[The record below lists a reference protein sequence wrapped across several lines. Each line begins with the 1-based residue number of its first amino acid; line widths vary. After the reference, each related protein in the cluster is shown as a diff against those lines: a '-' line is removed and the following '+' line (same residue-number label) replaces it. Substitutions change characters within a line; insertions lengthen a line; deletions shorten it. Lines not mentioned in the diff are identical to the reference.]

1 MRIKRRIN
9 AECTY
14 VHFLV
19 FVYFG
24 YICLQA
30 CYKPFCSLSVR
41 PSVFVCIDLFLLSL
55 TLGLIHSSAGQRESF
70 WHSEGNVTAVT
81 SETDTLP
88 HSLTARREQRRKET
102 GLVWKYVD
110 IWAQKANNW
119 CLFQCWKKKIVLTNA
134 LTGTTLIIFCSP
146 NLLYFS
152 WPALWKICILAPTLI
167 STVLVNEDFLSLFVF
182 PFFFYK
188 IVCPP
193 LVIIW

>member
-1 MRIKRRIN
+1 MRIKWRIN
-9 AECTY
+9 AQCTY

-55 TLGLIHSSAGQRESF
+55 TLGLIHSSAGQRESL

-88 HSLTARREQRRKET
+88 HSLTARREQRREET
-102 GLVWKYVD
+102 RLVWKYVD
-110 IWAQKANNW
+110 IWAQSANNW
-119 CLFQCWKKKIVLTNA
+119 CLFQCWKKKIILTNA
-134 LTGTTLIIFCSP
+134 NWHHTD
-146 NLLYFS
+146 NLLFPQTFYTFPDQPCERFAS
-152 WPALWKICILAPTLI
+152 WHHLWYPQ
-167 STVLVNEDFLSLFVF
+167 FLSMRIFFLFLFFLLFFIKLFVHH
-182 PFFFYK
+182 
-188 IVCPP
+188 
-193 LVIIW
+193 L

>member
-55 TLGLIHSSAGQRESF
+55 TLGLIHSSAGQRENF

-102 GLVWKYVD
+102 RLVWKYVD

-146 NLLYFS
+146 KPF
-152 WPALWKICILAPTLI
+152 IL
-167 STVLVNEDFLSLFVF
+167 FLTSPVKDLHLGTNSDIHSSCQWGFFFLFLFFLFFFIKLFVHH
-182 PFFFYK
+182 
-188 IVCPP
+188 
-193 LVIIW
+193 L

>member
-102 GLVWKYVD
+102 RLVWKYVD

-134 LTGTTLIIFCSP
+134 LTGTTLIISVPP

-167 STVLVNEDFLSLFVF
+167 STVLVNEDFFSSFCFSFFSL
-182 PFFFYK
+182 
-188 IVCPP
+188 
-193 LVIIW
+193 